1 LEFIAR
7 NSLSQEES
15 RGNAAACVSRV
26 RTHGGKIWRNARAT
40 RRKIESDSRT
50 GDMRNISDFIT
61 SVFFRGKNGVG
72 RAYLFVPDFSR
83 ESTRYSIIRR
93 GWLVMQIRRQRNTD
107 SDGTMLWQSGEI

>member
-61 SVFFRGKNGVG
+61 SVFFRGKNG
-72 RAYLFVPDFSR
+72 YCWSR
-83 ESTRYSIIRR
+83 VSVRSRFLSGVNAVFDYSP
-93 GWLVMQIRRQRNTD
+93 WLADYADAKTEKHR
-107 SDGTMLWQSGEI
+107 